1 VTVTLNRDQSRLI
14 DRLAIDEFGMTGLV
28 LMENA
33 GRGCVDKLIE
43 LGVDGPVII
52 CCGKG
57 NNAGDGFVMARHLQI
72 RGYQVEVMLAA
83 GPQHLR
89 GDALADFQILEKYK
103 VFMREMSSDED
114 QSGFIKFFKEADW
127 IVDALLGTG
136 ASGEPRPPIGRLIQL
151 VNAQDARRMAIDIP
165 SGLDCDSGK
174 AANNTFRAD
183 HTCTL
188 VAAKPGL
195 LLPESR
201 PYVGQLHVV
210 DIGVPRELIDRVVKE
225 TL

>member
-1 VTVTLNRDQSRLI
+1 MTVTLNRDQSRLI

-89 GDALADFQILEKYK
+89 GDALADFQILEKCK

-114 QSGFIKFFKEADW
+114 QSGLIKFFKEADW

-174 AANNTFRAD
+174 PANNTFRAD